1 MAVSGQAIVDY
12 LKQFIGTPYK
22 WGGQGPGG
30 FDCSGLLVY
39 GFQHFGIKLQRTTY
53 NQIGEG
59 QAIGIKGLGVGDLV
73 FFETDGGTKGPDH
86 VGIYMGNGKM
96 LHAPRP
102 GKAVEITDMTSGY
115 WVDRFAGGRRMSGVS
130 VQGGSSDDFATPE
143 EQKKL
148 TPEELAANYGWA
160 IGFLN
165 SNPELKKLFNQ
176 AVAETWTDGKFQA
189 ELRDTKWWK
198 TTSQTAREAQ
208 VLEKTDPATW
218 QAQRDATMIQVRQL
232 AAEIGAAVPEAQLK
246 KTADLVMRTGMDE
259 DAIRYA
265 LGDYVAFTKDGT
277 PGGEAGM
284 HVYTMKQYAA
294 QYGVELDD
302 QTLKNQAA
310 RVVKKIATTEDFEK
324 EVREQAKS
332 AFPGWA
338 AQIDAGIT
346 MQDLASPYRN
356 VMAKE
361 LELPEGVIDMNDT
374 MIRQALNGM
383 NQQGQPVGMTLTDF
397 QSSLRNDPRWRKTQK
412 SQDDVMA
419 VGTQVLK
426 DMGLTF

>member
-1 MAVSGQAIVDY
+1 MATSGQAIVDY
-12 LKQFIGTPYK
+12 LKQFIGTPYV
-22 WGGQGPGG
+22 WGGTSPGG

-39 GFQHFGIKLQRTTY
+39 GFKHFGINLQRTTY
-53 NQIGEG
+53 SQIGEG

-73 FFETDGGTKGPDH
+73 FFETDGGAKGPDH

-102 GKAVEITDMTSGY
+102 GKSVEITDMTSGY

-130 VQGGSSDDFATPE
+130 VTGGSSEDFATPE
-143 EQKKL
+143 EEKKL
-148 TPEELAANYGWA
+148 TPEELAANYGWS

-165 SNPELKKLFNQ
+165 SNPELKKLFDS
-176 AVAETWTDGKFQA
+176 AVAESWTDGKFQA

-198 TTSQTAREAQ
+198 ETSQTAREAQ

-218 QAQRDATMIQVRQL
+218 QAQKEATLLQVRML

-246 KTADLVMRTGMDE
+246 KMADTVMRTGMQE
-259 DAIRYA
+259 DALRYA
-265 LGDYVAFTKDGT
+265 LGDYVKFTKDGT
-277 PGGEAGM
+277 LKGEAGM
-284 HVYTMKQYAA
+284 HEYTMKQYAA
-294 QYGVELDD
+294 QYGVEIDD
-302 QTLKNQAA
+302 QAIKNQAA
-310 RVVKKIATTEDFEK
+310 RIVKKIATTEDFEK
-324 EVREQAKS
+324 DIREQAKS

-361 LELPEGVIDMNDT
+361 LELPETTIDMNDPI
-374 MIRQALNGM
+374 IRSALNGM
-383 NQQGQPVGMTLTDF
+383 NPEGQPVGMTLTDF
-397 QSSLRNDPRWRKTQK
+397 QAGLKNDPRWRKTQ
-412 SQDDVMA
+412 SAQDQMMG

-426 DMGLTF
+426 DMGLVF